1 MELKL
6 IAIDDKL
13 PSWLEMGINQYQK
26 RIPKNIHF
34 QLITSGAIKRTKT
47 NSIEIIKNK
56 ESDKLLSLSKQST
69 KIIALDERGKSHTT
83 KDFAEK
89 IKHWQQNDEKV
100 SFLIGGTDGHNQQL
114 KQTAN
119 ELWAISPFTL
129 THGMARL
136 LMVEQ
141 IYRSISLL
149 NNHPYHRE

>member
-1 MELKL
+1 MEIKL

-13 PSWLEMGINQYQK
+13 PSWLELGINQYQK

-34 QLITSGAIKRTKT
+34 QLITPSAIKRTKT
-47 NSIEIIKNK
+47 NSIEIIKEK
-56 ESDKLLSLSKQST
+56 ESDKLLSLTQGT
-69 KIIALDERGKSHTT
+69 KIIALDEKGKQHTT
-83 KDFAEK
+83 KNFAEK
-89 IKHWQQNDEKV
+89 IKNWQLTDEKV
-100 SFLIGGTDGHNQQL
+100 VFLIGGADGHSQKL
-114 KQTAN
+114 KQTAD

-136 LMVEQ
+136 LMIEQ

>member
-13 PSWLEMGINQYQK
+13 PSWLEMGISQYQK

-34 QLITSGAIKRTKT
+34 QLITSGVIKRTKT

-56 ESDKLLSLSKQST
+56 ESDKLLNLSNHST

-83 KDFAEK
+83 KDFSQK
-89 IKHWQQNDEKV
+89 IKLWQQNDEKV

-114 KQTAN
+114 KQTAD

>member
-1 MELKL
+1 MEIKL

-13 PSWLEMGINQYQK
+13 PSWLESGIVQYQK

-34 QLITSGAIKRTKT
+34 QLITPSAIKRTKT
-47 NSIEIIKNK
+47 NSIEIIKEK
-56 ESDKLLSLSKQST
+56 ESDKLLSLTQGT
-69 KIIALDERGKSHTT
+69 KIIALDEKGKQHTT
-83 KDFAEK
+83 KNFAEK
-89 IKHWQQNDEKV
+89 IKNWQLTDEKV
-100 SFLIGGTDGHNQQL
+100 VFLIGGADGHSQKL
-114 KQTAN
+114 KQTAD

>member
-1 MELKL
+1 MEIKL

-13 PSWLEMGINQYQK
+13 PSWLESGISQYQK

-34 QLITSGAIKRTKT
+34 QLITPSAIKRTKT
-47 NSIEIIKNK
+47 NSIEIIKEK
-56 ESDKLLSLSKQST
+56 ESDKLLSLTQGT
-69 KIIALDERGKSHTT
+69 KIIALDEKGKQHTT
-83 KDFAEK
+83 KNFAEK
-89 IKHWQQNDEKV
+89 IKNWQLTDEKV
-100 SFLIGGTDGHNQQL
+100 VFLIGGADGHSQKL
-114 KQTAN
+114 KQTAD

-136 LMVEQ
+136 LMIEQ